1 MTARE
6 RLEHRRKPTRVQVFG
21 PPPVVDP
28 GRAARVQVL
37 RTIRKPRH
45 RKSADFLV
53 FAPPVVL
60 DTGRAGRFH
69 VVSTRAARPKRH
81 RARYTLLF
89 HTGATP
95 PAPVSGDLRRFL
107 LGVGL

>member
-6 RLEHRRKPTRVQVFG
+6 RREHRRKPSRVQVFG

-28 GRAARVQVL
+28 GRAARFQVL
-37 RTIRKPRH
+37 RSIRKPRH
-45 RKSADFLV
+45 RKPAGLLV

-69 VVSTRAARPKRH
+69 VVSTRATRPKRH
-81 RARYTLLF
+81 KARYTMLF

-95 PAPVSGDLRRFL
+95 PVPVSGDLRRLL

>member
-6 RLEHRRKPTRVQVFG
+6 RRQHRRKPSRVQ
-21 PPPVVDP
+21 
-28 GRAARVQVL
+28 
-37 RTIRKPRH
+37 
-45 RKSADFLV
+45 V

-81 RARYTLLF
+81 KARYTMLF

-95 PAPVSGDLRRFL
+95 PVPVSGDLRRLL